1 MCVRM
6 RNADEKV
13 LRRSL
18 AKISQGGVVQ
28 PPALHEPRD
37 WGAGAPLVLLHPFS
51 MCAAVWKP
59 VLPLLT
65 REHEV
70 FALDIP
76 GHFGGDPLPQEFS
89 HSVEAGVDL
98 LEAKLDA
105 LGIRQAHIV
114 GNSLGGWFAI
124 ELARRQRALSVV
136 ALAPGG
142 GWVLGSREHRKLL
155 RRMQLARAL
164 VQLGGP
170 AAGILG
176 RYSVLRRVS
185 LGYTVARPERLSPV
199 DARLFIHAAWRCTS
213 FAGVVDCMATQAL
226 LQPLHLPCPVRFVWG
241 SADRVL
247 PMHSYSE
254 IWRRALPQADWV
266 VLPGVGHVQM
276 HDDPEGVARSIL
288 EITCTPPIPLAV
300 SSL

>member
-1 MCVRM
+1 MQ
-6 RNADEKV
+6 NADEGA

-18 AKISQGGVVQ
+18 ARLGAELEQVASVSAIA
-28 PPALHEPRD
+28 PPITP
-37 WGAGAPLVLLHPFS
+37 GSPLVLLHPFS
-51 MCAAVWKP
+51 MCADVWRP

-70 FALDIP
+70 FALNIP
-76 GHFGGDPLPQEFS
+76 GHLGGDPLPERFV
-89 HSVEAGVDL
+89 HSVETGVDL

-136 ALAPGG
+136 AMAPGG
-142 GWVLGSREHRKLL
+142 GWEMGSRAHRRLL
-155 RRMQLARAL
+155 RRMQLAR
-164 VQLGGP
+164 VMVNFGGP

-176 RYSVLRRVS
+176 RYSLLRRLT
-185 LGYTVARPERLSPV
+185 LGYTVARPELLTPH
-199 DARLFIHAAWRCTS
+199 DARMFIHAAWRCTS
-213 FAGVVDCMATQAL
+213 FNGVVSCMATQAL
-226 LQPLHLPCPVRFVWG
+226 EEPLHLPCPVRFVWG

-247 PMHSYSE
+247 PMRDYAE
-254 IWRRALPQADWV
+254 RWRRALPQADWV
-266 VLPGVGHVQM
+266 VLPDVGHVQM

-288 EITCTPPIPLAV
+288 EITCASGHAHV
-300 SSL
+300 AAAG